1 MNNTISRTELSTT
14 EISTTELKTAELTVS
29 EVSANHINVVALK
42 TAMLDS
48 GDSNKNEGDATAKE
62 IPLTEKARTRLGVIQ
77 RINAGQLT
85 QKRGAVELGISTRQL
100 RRLQAQY
107 REHGSRALISKRVG
121 KPSNN
126 RLSDAIREQAIFL
139 MTHRYAGEGPTVG
152 HRRLTQD
159 HGLKLSVESLRKIMI
174 ENGLW
179 RQRSRQPALT
189 MVTPANTLCSTF
201 GQKVDFRPQV

>member
-1 MNNTISRTELSTT
+1 MNN
-14 EISTTELKTAELTVS
+14 
-29 EVSANHINVVALK
+29 NINASYEE
-42 TAMLDS
+42 TQ
-48 GDSNKNEGDATAKE
+48 T
-62 IPLTEKARTRLGVIQ
+62 PLTEKARTRLGVIQ

-85 QKRGAVELGISTRQL
+85 QKRGAIELGISTRQL

-126 RLSDAIREQAIFL
+126 RLSESVREQAIFL
-139 MTHRYAGEGPTVG
+139 MKHRYVGEGPTVG
-152 HRRLTQD
+152 HRHLTKD

-179 RQRSRQPALT
+179 RQKSRQPVLT
-189 MVTPANTLCSTF
+189 TVSPARSLCDSLSH
-201 GQKVDFRPQV
+201 QVDFRPQA